1 MENKTGKYF
10 KYAIGEIILVMI
22 GILLALQVNNWNES
36 RLEKIQEKA
45 ILSNLNQEFKQNKMA
60 LSSALEYNEKCFQTS
75 IIVMN
80 LFGKSNTEL
89 KAINIDSLINR
100 TLEYDSFR
108 PSENTISDLL
118 QSGRL
123 QLLQNEKLKDLRQ
136 IIWNSFCS
144 YVDNVLEVENEFYL
158 CNSWCTYQKTN
169 QFHPPHNHSNA
180 IFSSVLYLQ
189 TEESELQFI
198 NNKSKIQEGFN
209 FEYKVKNFNYFNS
222 ANWSMPVEQGDLL
235 IFPGELN
242 HRTFPYQGQKERIV
256 IGCSYFLQ
264 GELGNDSNYNSINI
278 QNNHTRY

>member
-1 MENKTGKYF
+1 MPTSELCTFLGYPIVKTNVELFLFEDVIEFIK
-10 KYAIGEIILVMI
+10 
-22 GILLALQVNNWNES
+22 QVDFIPHADGS
-36 RLEKIQEKA
+36 
-45 ILSNLNQEFKQNKMA
+45 LSF
-60 LSSALEYNEKCFQTS
+60 
-75 IIVMN
+75 
-80 LFGKSNTEL
+80 SND
-89 KAINIDSLINR
+89 AHI
-100 TLEYDSFR
+100 
-108 PSENTISDLL
+108 
-118 QSGRL
+118 
-123 QLLQNEKLKDLRQ
+123 LQNEKLKDLRQ

-278 QNNHTRY
+278 QNNHTKY

>member
-1 MENKTGKYF
+1 MIKFFRHIRQNLIMENKTGKYF

-123 QLLQNEKLKDLRQ
+123 QLLQNEKLKDL
-136 IIWNSFCS
+136 
-144 YVDNVLEVENEFYL
+144 L
-158 CNSWCTYQKTN
+158 YQWSRIMKASR
-169 QFHPPHNHSNA
+169 SN
-180 IFSSVLYLQ
+180 F
-189 TEESELQFI
+189 
-198 NNKSKIQEGFN
+198 EGFDDKIEEDVLPYLTKN
-209 FEYKVKNFNYFNS
+209 YSLKDIDVYSTLNWKTKTVLKIDKLKVFEDIEYENLMDDTLYRLSAYTDDLIEAKMIIDSIIEETNS
-222 ANWSMPVEQGDLL
+222 Q
-235 IFPGELN
+235 
-242 HRTFPYQGQKERIV
+242 
-256 IGCSYFLQ
+256 
-264 GELGNDSNYNSINI
+264 
-278 QNNHTRY
+278 